1 MSETLHSQAFR
12 RIQKGIEHISNEDST
27 LSYNNINSIKMD
39 SKQILKNIT
48 TMLGVEK
55 NVELGGNANA
65 GGPFFGKLEDGS
77 PVMSD
82 FFDVG
87 HTLLVIKEDGS
98 KVAAPDADHI
108 IYLPVGL
115 AGGQKRYFI
124 TTKDGVITSMHLE
137 DNYGAKKVNVNFA
150 SEKETTDMKNLETEL
165 AVDEVSVDKQ
175 MPEDEKS
182 SNETAAVKK
191 EEKMA
196 GEAARLDSLEE
207 QVNQLRVDIAQLF
220 EVLKGKKEEE
230 MAIETRDESAMVK
243 KIQEKDQYQG
253 MPNDG
258 GPSKTNMSAAKKFTG
273 APVEEK
279 VNLGGIIKSN
289 KQGSTIGSVLA
300 KMNNSRF

>member
-1 MSETLHSQAFR
+1 MDKQIKSSVFAKMAQ
-12 RIQKGIEHISNEDST
+12 HISNEDNTS
-27 LSYNNINSIKMD
+27 SYNNINSIKMD
-39 SKQILKNIT
+39 SKSILKNIM

-87 HTLLVIKEDGS
+87 HTLLVVKEDGS

-124 TTKDGVITSMHLE
+124 TTKDGIITSMNLE

-150 SEKETTDMKNLETEL
+150 AQTQTEMEKTEL
-165 AVDEVSVDKQ
+165 AVVEETATEKTF
-175 MPEDEKS
+175 DEKQ
-182 SNETAAVKK
+182 AVKK

-207 QVNQLRVDIAQLF
+207 QLNQLRVDIAQLF
-220 EVLKGKKEEE
+220 EAMKGKKEEE
-230 MAIETRDESAMVK
+230 MGAETKVVSDAEIKSL
-243 KIQEKDQYQG
+243 QEKDQLQG
-253 MPNDG
+253 MPNYG

-279 VNLGGIIKSN
+279 VNLGGLVKSN
-289 KQGSTIGSVLA
+289 KSGTTLGSVLA
-300 KMNNSRF
+300 KMNNSKF

>member
-1 MSETLHSQAFR
+1 MD
-12 RIQKGIEHISNEDST
+12 QKELKNSIFARMAGQKSNESNIS
-27 LSYNNINSIKMD
+27 SYNNINQLQMD
-39 SKQILKNIT
+39 SKAILKNIM

-65 GGPFFGKLEDGS
+65 GGPFYGKLENGS

-108 IYLPVGL
+108 IYLPIGL
-115 AGGQKRYFI
+115 AGGDKRYFI
-124 TTKDGVITSMHLE
+124 TTKDGIITSMNLE

-150 SEKETTDMKNLETEL
+150 VEEKSNEMESTKL
-165 AVDEVSVDKQ
+165 AEDSMEIK
-175 MPEDEKS
+175 DEKS
-182 SNETAAVKK
+182 AVEK

-196 GEAARLDSLEE
+196 DEASRLDSLEE
-207 QVNQLRVDIAQLF
+207 QLGQLRVDIAQLF
-220 EVLKGKKEEE
+220 EAVKGKKEEMGME
-230 MAIETRDESAMVK
+230 VRDEKDEVK
-243 KIQEKDQYQG
+243 RLQEKDQYQG

-258 GPSKTNMSAAKKFTG
+258 GPGKMGLSAQKKFNG

-279 VNLGGIIKSN
+279 SDLGGIVKA
-289 KQGSTIGSVLA
+289 KPGGTMASVLA
-300 KMNNSRF
+300 KMNNSRFGK

>member
-12 RIQKGIEHISNEDST
+12 RIQKGVEHISNEDST

-39 SKQILKNIT
+39 SKSILKNIM

-65 GGPFFGKLEDGS
+65 GGPFYGKLENGS

-82 FFDVG
+82 YFDLG
-87 HTLLVIKEDGS
+87 HTLFIIKEDGS

-108 IYLPVGL
+108 IYLPIGL

-124 TTKDGVITSMHLE
+124 TTKDGIITSMHLE

-150 SEKETTDMKNLETEL
+150 VEEKSNEMESTKLAEDSLEI
-165 AVDEVSVDKQ
+165 K
-175 MPEDEKS
+175 DEKK
-182 SNETAAVKK
+182 AVEK

-196 GEAARLDSLEE
+196 DDASRLDSLEE
-207 QVNQLRVDIAQLF
+207 QLNQLRVDIAQLF
-220 EVLKGKKEEE
+220 EALKGKKEEMGME
-230 MAIETRDESAMVK
+230 VRDEKDEVK
-243 KIQEKDQYQG
+243 RLQEKDQYQG

-258 GPSKTNMSAAKKFTG
+258 GPGKMGLSAQKKFNG

-279 VNLGGIIKSN
+279 SDLGGIVKA
-289 KQGSTIGSVLA
+289 KPGGTMASVLA
-300 KMNNSRF
+300 KMNNSRFGK

>member
-1 MSETLHSQAFR
+1 
-12 RIQKGIEHISNEDST
+12 
-27 LSYNNINSIKMD
+27 MD
-39 SKQILKNIT
+39 SKAILKNIM
-48 TMLGVEK
+48 TMLGVER

-65 GGPFFGKLEDGS
+65 GGPFYGKLENGS

-98 KVAAPDADHI
+98 KVPAPDADHI
-108 IYLPVGL
+108 IYLPIGL
-115 AGGQKRYFI
+115 AGGDKRYFI
-124 TTKDGVITSMHLE
+124 TTKDGIITSMNLE

-150 SEKETTDMKNLETEL
+150 VEEKSNEMESTKL
-165 AVDEVSVDKQ
+165 AEDSMEIK
-175 MPEDEKS
+175 DEKD
-182 SNETAAVKK
+182 AVKK

-220 EVLKGKKEEE
+220 EEMKKKTE
-230 MAIETRDESAMVK
+230 MGMEVRDEKDEVK
-243 KIQEKDQYQG
+243 KLQEKDQYQG

-258 GPSKTNMSAAKKFTG
+258 GPGKMGLSAQKKFNG

-279 VNLGGIIKSN
+279 SDLGGIVKA
-289 KQGSTIGSVLA
+289 KQGGTMASVLA
-300 KMNNSRF
+300 KMNNSRFGK

>member
-1 MSETLHSQAFR
+1 
-12 RIQKGIEHISNEDST
+12 
-27 LSYNNINSIKMD
+27 MD
-39 SKQILKNIT
+39 SKSILKNIM

-65 GGPFFGKLEDGS
+65 GGPFFGKLENGS

-87 HTLLVIKEDGS
+87 HTLLVVKEDGS

-124 TTKDGVITSMHLE
+124 TTKDGIITSMNLE

-150 SEKETTDMKNLETEL
+150 AQTETEMEKTEL
-165 AVDEVSVDKQ
+165 AVVEETATEKTF
-175 MPEDEKS
+175 DEK
-182 SNETAAVKK
+182 EAVKK

-207 QVNQLRVDIAQLF
+207 QVNQLRADIAQVF
-220 EVLKGKKEEE
+220 EALKGKKEE
-230 MAIETRDESAMVK
+230 MGMETKDESAMVK
-243 KIQEKDQYQG
+243 KIQEVDQFQG
-253 MPNDG
+253 KPNYG
-258 GPSKTNMSAAKKFTG
+258 GPQNMSAAKKFTG

-279 VNLGGIIKSN
+279 INLGGLVKSN
-289 KQGSTIGSVLA
+289 KLGTTIGSVLA
-300 KMNNSRF
+300 KMNNSKF

>member
-12 RIQKGIEHISNEDST
+12 RIQKGVEHTSNENST
-27 LSYNNINSIKMD
+27 SSYNNINSIKMD
-39 SKQILKNIT
+39 SKQILKNIM

-65 GGPFFGKLEDGS
+65 GGPFYGKLENGS

-87 HTLLVIKEDGS
+87 HTLLVIKEDGT

-124 TTKDGVITSMHLE
+124 TTKDGVITSMNLE
-137 DNYGAKKVNVNFA
+137 DNYGSKKVNVNFA
-150 SEKETTDMKNLETEL
+150 VEEKSNQMEKDMEKKL
-165 AVDEVSVDKQ
+165 AEDSMEVK
-175 MPEDEKS
+175 DEKK
-182 SNETAAVKK
+182 AVEK

-196 GEAARLDSLEE
+196 DDSSRLDSLEE
-207 QVNQLRVDIAQLF
+207 QLNQLRVDIAQLF
-220 EVLKGKKEEE
+220 EAVKGKKEEMGME
-230 MAIETRDESAMVK
+230 VRDETEAVK
-243 KIQEKDQYQG
+243 RLQEKDQIQG
-253 MPNDG
+253 EPNYG
-258 GPSKTNMSAAKKFTG
+258 GPGKMGLSAQKKFNG

-279 VNLGGIIKSN
+279 TEMSGMIKS
-289 KQGSTIGSVLA
+289 KATGTMASVLS
-300 KMNNSRF
+300 KMNNSKFGK

>member
-1 MSETLHSQAFR
+1 
-12 RIQKGIEHISNEDST
+12 
-27 LSYNNINSIKMD
+27 MD
-39 SKQILKNIT
+39 SKQILKNIM

-82 FFDVG
+82 YFDVG

-124 TTKDGVITSMHLE
+124 TTKD
-137 DNYGAKKVNVNFA
+137 

-230 MAIETRDESAMVK
+230 MAIETKDESAMVK

-300 KMNNSRF
+300 KMNNSKF

>member
-1 MSETLHSQAFR
+1 MDKQIKSSVFAKMAQ
-12 RIQKGIEHISNEDST
+12 HISNEDNTS
-27 LSYNNINSIKMD
+27 SYNNINSIKMD
-39 SKQILKNIT
+39 SKSILKNIM

-65 GGPFFGKLEDGS
+65 GGPFYGKLENGS

-87 HTLLVIKEDGS
+87 HTLLVIKEDGT

-124 TTKDGVITSMHLE
+124 TTKDGIITSMNLE
-137 DNYGAKKVNVNFA
+137 DNYGAKKTNVNFA
-150 SEKETTDMKNLETEL
+150 AQTQTEMEKTEL
-165 AVDEVSVDKQ
+165 AVVEETATEKTF
-175 MPEDEKS
+175 DEKQ
-182 SNETAAVKK
+182 AVKK

-196 GEAARLDSLEE
+196 DEASRLDSLEE
-207 QVNQLRVDIAQLF
+207 QLNQLRVDIAQLF
-220 EVLKGKKEEE
+220 EAMKGKKEEE
-230 MAIETRDESAMVK
+230 MGAET
-243 KIQEKDQYQG
+243 KIVSDADIKSLQEKDQLQG
-253 MPNDG
+253 MPNYG

-279 VNLGGIIKSN
+279 VNLGGLVKSN
-289 KQGSTIGSVLA
+289 KSGTTLGSVLA
-300 KMNNSRF
+300 KMNNSKF

>member
-1 MSETLHSQAFR
+1 MD
-12 RIQKGIEHISNEDST
+12 QKELKNSIFARMAGQKSNESNT
-27 LSYNNINSIKMD
+27 SSYNNINQLQMD
-39 SKQILKNIT
+39 SKAILKNIM
-48 TMLGVEK
+48 TMLGVER

-65 GGPFFGKLEDGS
+65 GGPFYGKLENGS

-98 KVAAPDADHI
+98 KVPAPDADHI

-115 AGGQKRYFI
+115 AGGDKRYFI
-124 TTKDGVITSMHLE
+124 TTKDGIITSMHLE

-150 SEKETTDMKNLETEL
+150 VEEKSNEMESTKL
-165 AVDEVSVDKQ
+165 AEDSMEIK
-175 MPEDEKS
+175 DEKD
-182 SNETAAVKK
+182 AVQK

-207 QVNQLRVDIAQLF
+207 QVSQLRVDIAQLF
-220 EVLKGKKEEE
+220 EEMKKKTE
-230 MAIETRDESAMVK
+230 MGMEVRDEKDEVK
-243 KIQEKDQYQG
+243 RLQEKDQFQG

-258 GPSKTNMSAAKKFTG
+258 GPGKMGLSAQKKFNG

-279 VNLGGIIKSN
+279 SDLGGIVKA
-289 KQGSTIGSVLA
+289 KQGGTMASVLA
-300 KMNNSRF
+300 KMNNSKFGK